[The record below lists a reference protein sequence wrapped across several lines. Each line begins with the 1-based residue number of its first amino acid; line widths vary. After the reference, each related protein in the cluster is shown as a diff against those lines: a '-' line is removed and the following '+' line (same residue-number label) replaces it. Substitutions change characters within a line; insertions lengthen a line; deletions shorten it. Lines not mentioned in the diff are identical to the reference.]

1 MEFEAIIYEKKDNVA
16 WITLNRPKVLNA
28 QNETMLSELIKLME
42 QIRVDDEVHVIVL
55 TGAGDKAFCA
65 GADQDMLLVWTP
77 IEVIKKFRGGPRPYY
92 LFREIPKPTIA
103 MVNGFAFGGGCELAL
118 QCDIIIASEN
128 AQFGQ
133 LEINVGV
140 IPGGGGTQVW
150 PRLVGDKKARELIYT
165 GDIISAQEALRLGV
179 VNQVVPQDKLRETVE
194 KLIGKLKKK
203 SPAILRLAKIAINK
217 SLDEPLSMGLE
228 AELDL
233 FAMAFGTEDQKEG
246 ARAFLE
252 KRAPNYKG
260 K

>member
-28 QNETMLSELIKLME
+28 QNETMLTELTKCLE
-42 QIRVDDEVHVIVL
+42 DARDDDNVYVMVI
-55 TGAGDKAFCA
+55 TGSGDKAFCA

-77 IEVIKKFRGGPRPYY
+77 MDVIKKYKGGIRPYF
-92 LFREIPKPTIA
+92 LIRDIPKPVIA
-103 MVNGFAFGGGCELAL
+103 MVNGFAFGGGCEVAL
-118 QCDIIIASEN
+118 WCDIIIASEN

-133 LEINVGV
+133 LEINVGL
-140 IPGGGGTQVW
+140 IPGGGGSQLW
-150 PRLVGDKKARELIYT
+150 PRLVGEKKARELIYT

-179 VNQVVPQDKLRETVE
+179 VNQVVPQDKLREATE
-194 KLIGKLKKK
+194 KFIGKLKKK
-203 SPAILRLAKIAINK
+203 SPAILRLAKMAINK
-217 SLDEPLSMGLE
+217 SLDEPLISGRE
-228 AELDL
+228 GELDL
-233 FAMAFGTEDQKEG
+233 FALAFGTEDQKEG